1 MTGASNVLDP
11 VEAAKDDISRSK
23 RLIAS
28 TLDDLTQHHSWLE
41 SYHRD
46 ERRRA
51 QRLRREDA
59 LRRLELRRQRA
70 AWLSRRFAL
79 ATYAFAR
86 ATSGPGAERRGLS
99 DLGSA
104 TRPCA
109 FAPHDAM
116 DLCRRLLGVAHRAY
130 AVPHRPRGE
139 RRGTWLDDPRLGS
152 GRHPLSASGVN
163 LCRPLE
169 RRGGHLRGTGLAQSL
184 DRLDTGKT

>member
-1 MTGASNVLDP
+1 MTGASDVLDP
-11 VEAAKDDISRSK
+11 VEAAKADISRSK

-86 ATSGPGAERRGLS
+86 ATAVVLMRNGRAFLTWAAPRAHALSRLMMRWISAGASWAWRAGLS
-99 DLGSA
+99 LS
-104 TRPCA
+104 
-109 FAPHDAM
+109 
-116 DLCRRLLGVAHRAY
+116 
-130 AVPHRPRGE
+130 
-139 RRGTWLDDPRLGS
+139 RGTWLDDPRLGS
-152 GRHPLSASGVN
+152 GRHCLSASGVN

-169 RRGGHLRGTGLAQSL
+169 CRGGHLRGTGLPQSH
-184 DRLDTGKT
+184 DRLDTDKT